1 MEVIKLN
8 RLTSDYGVIIKW
20 SDYFIE
26 CYEYNSDKLTFI
38 DTDGNW
44 LEQDYIFLTE
54 KELRWYLESI
64 KPYCDTYK
72 IIKVLKH
79 DTKQK

>member
-1 MEVIKLN
+1 MK

-26 CYEYNSDKLTFI
+26 SFEYNSKLLTFI
-38 DTDGNW
+38 DNTGSW
-44 LEQDYIFLTE
+44 LLQDYIFITE
-54 KELRWYLESI
+54 KELRCYLESI

-72 IIKVLKH
+72 IIKTLQENPNK
-79 DTKQK
+79 

>member
-1 MEVIKLN
+1 MN

-26 CYEYNSDKLTFI
+26 TFEYNAKLLTFI
-38 DTDGNW
+38 DDTGSY
-44 LEQDYIFLTE
+44 LEQDYIFITE
-54 KELRWYLESI
+54 KELRCYLESI

-72 IIKVLKH
+72 IIKPLKENPN
-79 DTKQK
+79 KQK

>member
-1 MEVIKLN
+1 MN

-20 SDYFIE
+20 SNYFIE
-26 CYEYNSDKLTFI
+26 SFSYNTKLLSFI
-38 DTDGNW
+38 DDTGSY

-54 KELRWYLESI
+54 KELRCYLESI

-72 IIKVLKH
+72 IIKPLKENQN
-79 DTKQK
+79 K

>member
-38 DTDGNW
+38 DSDGNW

-54 KELRWYLESI
+54 KEIKCYLDSI
-64 KPYCDTYK
+64 KPYCDIYK

-79 DTKQK
+79 DPKQK

>member
-1 MEVIKLN
+1 ME

-26 CYEYNSDKLTFI
+26 CYDYNTKLLTFVS
-38 DTDGNW
+38 DTGSW
-44 LEQDYIFLTE
+44 LMPGYIFITE
-54 KELRWYLESI
+54 KELRCYLESI

-72 IIKVLKH
+72 IIKVLKQEPN
-79 DTKQK
+79 K

>member
-1 MEVIKLN
+1 MN

-26 CYEYNSDKLTFI
+26 SFSYNTKLLSFVD
-38 DTDGNW
+38 DTGSW

-54 KELRWYLESI
+54 KELKCYLESI
-64 KPYCDTYK
+64 KPYCATYK
-72 IIKVLKH
+72 IIKPLKENPN
-79 DTKQK
+79 K

>member
-1 MEVIKLN
+1 MK

-26 CYEYNSDKLTFI
+26 SFSYNTKLLSFVD
-38 DTDGNW
+38 DTGSW

-54 KELRWYLESI
+54 KELKCYLESI

-72 IIKVLKH
+72 IIKPLKENPN
-79 DTKQK
+79 K

>member
-1 MEVIKLN
+1 MN

-54 KELRWYLESI
+54 KELRCYLDSI

-72 IIKVLKH
+72 IIKVLKENPN
-79 DTKQK
+79 K